1 MSFTSYEGML
11 TLAGHAVSTEE
22 ADDVAA
28 ANDDDDVVEVS
39 TIIDT
44 DGIIWVLTWISSIWL
59 GEWE

>member
-11 TLAGHAVSTEE
+11 TLAGHAVSTEK
-22 ADDVAA
+22 ADVAA
-28 ANDDDDVVEVS
+28 ADDDVVEVS